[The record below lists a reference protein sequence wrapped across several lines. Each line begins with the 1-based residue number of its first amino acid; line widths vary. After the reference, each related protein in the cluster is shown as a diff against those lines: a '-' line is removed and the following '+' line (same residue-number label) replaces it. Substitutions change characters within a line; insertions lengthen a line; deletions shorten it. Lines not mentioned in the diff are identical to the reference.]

1 MVGTSQGTNRGEG
14 LIEVGRRLRRIG
26 GEIARFSAVNVV
38 ATVAAVVIF
47 NALVHGVSGWFD
59 GPANG
64 WPLPSFL
71 FAHSVGMFI
80 SYYGSRT
87 YAFKHRHAAGPGGG
101 LLNYVIINLASFVIP
116 IACLYV
122 SRSIIGWDSVYADNI
137 SGNVIGAVLGSAF
150 RFWAFRRFVF
160 TKTPAGVALFVQQP
174 DIDEE
179 RDPAA
184 TA

>member
-1 MVGTSQGTNRGEG
+1 
-14 LIEVGRRLRRIG
+14 
-26 GEIARFSAVNVV
+26 VNVV
-38 ATVAAVVIF
+38 ATIAAVIIF

-64 WPLPSFL
+64 LPLPSFL

-80 SYYGSRT
+80 SYYGSRK

-101 LLNYVIINLASFVIP
+101 LINYVAINLASFVIP

-122 SRSIIGWDSVYADNI
+122 TRSVFGWDSVYADNI
-137 SGNVIGAVLGSAF
+137 SGNVVGAVLGSIF

-160 TKTPAGVALFVQQP
+160 TKTPTGVALVVNPPVGKHVDDDVHDAQDAQDAQP
-174 DIDEE
+174 E
-179 RDPAA
+179 P
-184 TA
+184 TT